1 MGDPRR
7 QRRKHETPRFPWR
20 TDVLQSELKLIGQ
33 YGLRNKRE
41 LWRHKTTLSRF
52 RELARSL
59 LGMPAEQRQRIEKQ
73 LLDRLNRLGILAGTA
88 VLDDVL
94 DLAIEDLL
102 ERRLQTLVFSKGMA
116 KSVYQARQLITHGH
130 IAIDGKRVPSPSY
143 IVLRDDEATYR
154 SPITRLDY
162 QSAPKVKANQTCAL
176 TPTEE
181 NVWRKRHE
189 QESRQVGNCAH
200 LQLL

>member
-7 QRRKHETPRFPWR
+7 QRKKHETPRFPWR

-59 LGMPAEQRQRIEKQ
+59 LGLPAEQRQRIEKQ
-73 LLDRLNRLGILAGTA
+73 LLDRLNRLGILAETA

-102 ERRLQTLVFSKGMA
+102 ERRLQTMVFSKGMA

-130 IAIDGKRVPSPSY
+130 IAIDGRRVPSPSY
-143 IVLRDDEATYR
+143 IVLKDDEAKLAY
-154 SPITRLDY
+154 
-162 QSAPKVKANQTCAL
+162 
-176 TPTEE
+176 TPTSNVSKSDHPIRLSISAEGESKPEMRADAHRGQRTEE
-181 NVWRKRHE
+181 R
-189 QESRQVGNCAH
+189 A
-200 LQLL
+200 